1 MISPAAGV
9 KHMPLRDKDFGKKLA
24 ALEQA
29 VGFRFPPSDFQNTFL
44 SSLLHTTPETMSRKK
59 TGVRRVTESD
69 WSILTEYFD
78 LARYGFE
85 PGMFAE
91 DLDAFLIHMK
101 DVARLALQDS
111 KPNKARLDLYEL
123 ATGPCGGRLRIDLA
137 GKGMRGG
144 GIGAAPVDNNII
156 VLRIGDE
163 VVVRTSA
170 RDDGHLFL
178 FNDERGREFTCLMP
192 SYFAPETAVRK
203 GQVSIPTVD
212 EFRYFPVGGPANTY
226 RLYALW
232 FAEKPDFGF
241 LSNYSNDASPRVL
254 TAIELTEVASCAKMR
269 SANEKAVMVAIAD
282 YEVR

>member
-1 MISPAAGV
+1 
-9 KHMPLRDKDFGKKLA
+9 MPLRDKDFGKKLA

-91 DLDAFLIHMK
+91 DLEAFLTQMRE
-101 DVARLALQDS
+101 VARRALQDS
-111 KPNKARLDLYEL
+111 KPNKARLELHEL
-123 ATGPCGGRLRIDLA
+123 ATGPCRGRLKIDLA

-144 GIGAAPVDNNII
+144 GIGAEPVDKNII

-163 VVVRTSA
+163 VVVRTTA
-170 RDDGHLFL
+170 RDDGYLFL
-178 FNDERGREFTCLMP
+178 FNDEHGKEFTCLMP
-192 SYFAPETAVRK
+192 SYFAPDIAVRK
-203 GQVSIPTVD
+203 GPISIPTVD
-212 EFRYFPVGGPANTY
+212 EFRYFPVGGPVNTY

-232 FAEKPDFGF
+232 FADRPDFGF
-241 LSNYSNDASPRVL
+241 LASLSSDGSPRTL
-254 TAIELTEVASCAKMR
+254 TATELTEVSAHARMK
-269 SANEKAVMVAIAD
+269 SANENAVVVAIAD